1 MPEKQIQPLLPG
13 EARRSGAG
21 FFGTNFQ
28 LCMTLRYF
36 IIELI
41 NMTFFRESKL
51 YFRFHTQVFCR
62 WTAINVFK
70 AVTRN
75 ITLIRI
81 IFDNLQFHD
90 SIVACKSKAAH
101 VSMGI
106 SSLGAE
112 FAFSGSLAFLE
123 CQMTQLSLRLHFAFL
138 DFWKFINL

>member
-1 MPEKQIQPLLPG
+1 
-13 EARRSGAG
+13 
-21 FFGTNFQ
+21 
-28 LCMTLRYF
+28 MTLRYF

-41 NMTFFRESKL
+41 NMTFFHESKL

-90 SIVACKSKAAH
+90 SVVLH
-101 VSMGI
+101 VNQ
-106 SSLGAE
+106 E
-112 FAFSGSLAFLE
+112 
-123 CQMTQLSLRLHFAFL
+123 LHMFQW
-138 DFWKFINL
+138 D